1 MNIKVSRL
9 ALIKAIEAR
18 LAVLNG
24 ITESNKKI
32 RERNAKASLAHEQAI
47 IASIRNGK
55 SSIVSVCQNRYDMS
69 GTADIRVTLEA
80 KLIAQPVD
88 IETTYESHYDRNAL
102 EGSLKMLN
110 LSTEDTVP
118 ASATKNIM
126 NYL

>member
-1 MNIKVSRL
+1 MNIKVSRI

-18 LAVLNG
+18 LIVLNG
-24 ITESNKKI
+24 ISESNKKI
-32 RERNAKASLAHEQAI
+32 RERNAKADLAHEQAI

-55 SSIVSVCQNRYDMS
+55 SRIVSVCQNRFDKS
-69 GTADIRVTLEA
+69 GTADIQVTLEA
-80 KLIAQPVD
+80 KLIAPPVD